1 MIIKKNI
8 KKKKKVATTIY
19 SIPLLSFRLM
29 VKSNVFRLHFTLK
42 KKYVFYLVFLSPWL
56 GNESSFSCGLI
67 KAATVKLVNHVSF
80 FFSRYILISYLKA
93 ELQYSA
99 ISKTEMNSE
108 SFIMY

>member
-1 MIIKKNI
+1 
-8 KKKKKVATTIY
+8 
-19 SIPLLSFRLM
+19 M

-67 KAATVKLVNHVSF
+67 KAATVKLVNHVS
-80 FFSRYILISYLKA
+80 RYILISYLKA